1 VALDEPRSAFL
12 VAADGGATRTRVR
25 VSDAAGRTLG
35 EGRAGPSSLTLGV
48 AAAWESI
55 LVATRAAFTAADAGP
70 PEAAPIRLAAGLA
83 GARSPD
89 NRAAFHAACPLKRAE
104 ITVVTDGYASL
115 MGAFGGAPGLAA
127 AVGTGVT
134 AYALRPDGEVAQA
147 SGWGF
152 PVGDEGG
159 GAWIGHRALQAHL
172 KWSDGRHGAPSRLF
186 EILPG
191 IVGGSF
197 AEIQSWLRG
206 ARSTEYAALA
216 PLVVVAAAQDRDTLA
231 EDILREATAEIAETI
246 DAVDTPAAE
255 LPLALLGGL
264 AEVVRPRLPA
274 RLRARLVAPQG
285 TALDGLVR
293 LASGQAAAAG
303 SAS

>member
-1 VALDEPRSAFL
+1 VALDEHGPAFL
-12 VAADGGATRTRVR
+12 VAADGGATGTRVR
-25 VSDAAGRTLG
+25 LCDAAGRTLG

-48 AAAWESI
+48 TRAWESI
-55 LVATRAAFTAADAGP
+55 LTATRAAFTAADAGA

-83 GARSPD
+83 GARSPE
-89 NRAAFHAACPLKRAE
+89 NRAAFHAACPLERVE

-134 AYALRPDGEVAQA
+134 AYALRPDGEVAEA

-152 PVGDEGG
+152 PAGDEGG

-186 EILPG
+186 ETLPG

-216 PLVVVAAAQDRDTLA
+216 PLVVAAAQDRDTLA